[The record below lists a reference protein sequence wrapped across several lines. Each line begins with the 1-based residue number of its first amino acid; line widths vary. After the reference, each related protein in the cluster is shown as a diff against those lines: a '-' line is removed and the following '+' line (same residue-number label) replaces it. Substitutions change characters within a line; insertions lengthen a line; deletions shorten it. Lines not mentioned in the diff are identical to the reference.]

1 MGLNPGLKH
10 HRDLSAKLDELK
22 QAFLDYLAMERGLSP
37 RTIEAYRGDLEHFAA
52 YVATLGINSL
62 DDLSITQL
70 THYQFLLHKSY
81 ASVSIRRKL
90 SALKMFFRFLRGREL
105 ISSNP
110 LLDLEAPRMGRTLPP
125 VISIEE
131 VKQLLASP
139 NHDTVLGRRDQV
151 MLQVLYATGVRVS
164 ELVFLRLFQINFNLG
179 VISVIGKGDKERL
192 IPLPFGVLG
201 EIVDYLQGTR
211 PKLLKQRHS
220 EYLFLNRSGK
230 HLSREGFWKNIT
242 RYARQAGIRQRV
254 YPHLLRHAFASHM
267 LAGGADLRVV
277 QSLLGHADLSTTQ
290 IYTHVDSKRLWQ
302 VYRQFHPREQLDK

>member
-1 MGLNPGLKH
+1 MKH
-10 HRDLSAKLDELK
+10 HRDLSLKLDEL
-22 QAFLDYLAMERGLSP
+22 QQIFLDYLAIERGLSP
-37 RTIEAYRGDLEHFAA
+37 RTIEAYRGDLKHFGA
-52 YVATLGINSL
+52 YVATLEISSL
-62 DDLSITQL
+62 DDLTITQL
-70 THYQFLLHKSY
+70 SHYQFLLHKSY
-81 ASVSIRRKL
+81 APVSIRRKL

-105 ISSNP
+105 IASNP
-110 LLDLEAPRMGRTLPP
+110 LLNLETPRMGRTLPP
-125 VISIEE
+125 VISVEE
-131 VKQLLASP
+131 VQQLLASP

-164 ELVFLRLFQINFNLG
+164 ELVSLRLLQMNFNLG

-201 EIVDYLQGTR
+201 EIVDYLQETR
-211 PKLLKQRHS
+211 PKLLKHRHS

-230 HLSREGFWKNIT
+230 PLSREGFWKNIV
-242 RYARQAGIRQRV
+242 RYAKKAGIRRKV

>member
-1 MGLNPGLKH
+1 LKH
-10 HRDLSAKLDELK
+10 FHDIASELDELK
-22 QAFLDYLAMERGLSP
+22 QAFLDYLAMERGLSIN
-37 RTIEAYRGDLEHFAA
+37 TVAAYRGDLEHFAA
-52 YVATLGINSL
+52 YVATLRINSL

-70 THYQFLLHKSY
+70 THYQFLLYKSY

-90 SALKMFFRFLRGREL
+90 SALKMFFRFLRGRQL

-110 LLDLEAPRMGRTLPP
+110 LLDLETPRMGRTLPP
-125 VISIEE
+125 VISVEE
-131 VKQLLASP
+131 VEQLLASP
-139 NHDTVLGRRDQV
+139 KSDTILGRRDQV

-164 ELVFLRLFQINFNLG
+164 ELVSLRLLQINFNLG

-201 EIVDYLQGTR
+201 EIVDYLQETR

-242 RYARQAGIRQRV
+242 RYAKQAGIRRRV

>member
-1 MGLNPGLKH
+1 MKH
-10 HRDLSAKLDELK
+10 FHDIASALDELK
-22 QAFLDYLAMERGLSP
+22 QTFLDYLVMERGLSIN
-37 RTIEAYRGDLEHFAA
+37 TVAAYRGDLEHFAA

-70 THYQFLLHKSY
+70 THYQFLLYKSY

-105 ISSNP
+105 VFSNP
-110 LLDLEAPRMGRTLPP
+110 LLDLETPRMGRTLPP

-131 VKQLLASP
+131 VQQLLASP
-139 NHDTVLGRRDQV
+139 KSDTILGRRDQV

-164 ELVFLRLFQINFNLG
+164 ELVFLRLLQINFNLG
-179 VISVIGKGDKERL
+179 VINVIGKGNKERL

-201 EIVDYLQGTR
+201 EIVDYLQETR

-242 RYARQAGIRQRV
+242 RYAKQAGISRKV

>member
-1 MGLNPGLKH
+1 MKP
-10 HRDLSAKLDELK
+10 HRDLSIRLDDLE

-37 RTIEAYRGDLEHFAA
+37 RTIEAYRGDLKHFGS
-52 YVATLGINSL
+52 YVATLGISSL
-62 DDLSITQL
+62 DDLTITQL
-70 THYQFLLHKSY
+70 SHYQFLLHKSY
-81 ASVSIRRKL
+81 AAVSIRRKL

-105 ISSNP
+105 ISTNP
-110 LLDLEAPRMGRTLPP
+110 ILDLETPRMGRTLPP
-125 VISIEE
+125 VISVAE
-131 VKQLLASP
+131 VQRLLASP
-139 NHDTVLGRRDQV
+139 NLNTVLGRRDQV

-164 ELVFLRLFQINFNLG
+164 ELVSLRVLQINFNLG
-179 VISVIGKGDKERL
+179 VINVIGKGNKERL

-201 EIVDYLQGTR
+201 KIVDYLQETR

-230 HLSREGFWKNIT
+230 PLSREGFWKNIT
-242 RYARQAGIRQRV
+242 RYARQAGIHRRV

-277 QSLLGHADLSTTQ
+277 QSLLGHADLATTQ

-302 VYRQFHPREQLDK
+302 VYRQFHPREQGDK